1 MSKINGGD
9 GRAKPVAINVS
20 NHSGDSSP
28 RSSYTA
34 SSSNNNTS
42 SSTPP
47 ADPPVYDVTLS
58 VPSHGIHHPT
68 NLHSFRPYTAILPAE
83 CPVCRHLV
91 LPLTA
96 GASCVRCAMYCHR
109 GCLRN
114 ITNVC
119 PKFIT
124 EIPAAVT
131 IKSAEEL
138 KHFKSSDDGDHHGR
152 SVHATSATAE
162 PDWDAILAEISTTVA
177 KVQFDLKEHPSDDEL
192 ISEINKLL
200 SNTSSFPGAVS
211 SIIRRTYLKH
221 MYTNDAVALSEAR
234 SALDRISYA
243 VCSVLPM
250 HVTDDH
256 DLMHRVVNI
265 VDRAL
270 LSKNDNGMY
279 EKIMAHAAAM
289 ARENDEALLKHLSK
303 FAPNVHDERI
313 IHETGVVEAFFRV
326 VSCVTSTDKLD
337 ALSNALR
344 VCVSA
349 ELPIIHVNLEV
360 MHGSTPSRSHGMI
373 SHASSHAVG
382 SPGPS
387 ASGSNDVFHSPLH
400 PSHKSSSA
408 SSHGSVHGPR
418 TPFKAPSVDDTSLD
432 VSLSKA
438 TGSIGA
444 CGADVLIERLIFVI
458 SSLTRRYKIHW
469 HAQCIFIESMCH
481 DGAWLIGA
489 EGYSLV
495 SLQQVLTALSPRS
508 RGNSLASL
516 SRSFDSEDG
525 ARSHLSDCIDAQ
537 SEQRTFDTE

>member
-1 MSKINGGD
+1 
-9 GRAKPVAINVS
+9 
-20 NHSGDSSP
+20 
-28 RSSYTA
+28 
-34 SSSNNNTS
+34 
-42 SSTPP
+42 
-47 ADPPVYDVTLS
+47 
-58 VPSHGIHHPT
+58 
-68 NLHSFRPYTAILPAE
+68 
-83 CPVCRHLV
+83 
-91 LPLTA
+91 
-96 GASCVRCAMYCHR
+96 MYCHR

-114 ITNVC
+114 LTSVC
-119 PKFIT
+119 PKFVA
-124 EIPAAVT
+124 EIPSAVVV
-131 IKSAEEL
+131 KASEEL
-138 KHFKSSDDGDHHGR
+138 ESFKSSDDCEHGR
-152 SVHATSATAE
+152 TMRTSAAEE
-162 PDWDAILAEISTTVA
+162 PDWDKILSEISETVP
-177 KVQFDLKEHPSDDEL
+177 KVEFDLKEDPSDEDL
-192 ISEINKLL
+192 MSEITTLL

-250 HVTDDH
+250 HAADDH
-256 DLMHRVVNI
+256 ELMHRVVNI
-265 VDRAL
+265 VDRVL

-279 EKIMAHAAAM
+279 EKVMAHAAAM
-289 ARENDEALLKHLSK
+289 ARDKDEALLKHLSK
-303 FAPNVHDERI
+303 FAPNVQDERI

-360 MHGSTPSRSHGMI
+360 MHGSTPSRTHGMI
-373 SHASSHAVG
+373 SHSSSHGMQPTQGMWHPV
-382 SPGPS
+382 SS
-387 ASGSNDVFHSPLH
+387 ASNDIFHSPVH
-400 PSHKSSSA
+400 PSHKAVSA
-408 SSHGSVHGPR
+408 SFHGSMHGPR

-438 TGSIGA
+438 TGSISA

-469 HAQCIFIESMCH
+469 HAHCIFIESMCH

-508 RGNSLASL
+508 RANSLASL
-516 SRSFDSEDG
+516 SRSFDDEDG
-525 ARSHLSDCIDAQ
+525 SRSHLSDCMDLQ
-537 SEQRTFDTE
+537 KEQTPFDTE